1 MNFATKVL
9 LRSVPLNVPD
19 EELVNLALCYGQ
31 PVGKVKRE
39 RLTNSKDKGKIG
51 SIRSLDVLLNPG
63 YTVENHCWLEG
74 PLPSDQGRRVTV
86 THQNQPMQCNN
97 CFGYSIAKY
106 GNGLSLCP
114 GNENGR
120 ACKAMEA

>member
-1 MNFATKVL
+1 MLF
-9 LRSVPLNVPD
+9 RSVPLNVPD

-51 SIRSLDVLLNPG
+51 SISSLDVLLNPG
-63 YTVENHCWLEG
+63 YAFENYYWLEG
-74 PLPSDQGRRVTV
+74 PLPSDQGTP
-86 THQNQPMQCNN
+86 QNQPMQCNN
-97 CFGYSIAKY
+97 CFGYIIAKY

-114 GNENGR
+114 GDGNGR
-120 ACKAMEA
+120 ACKAMETES

>member
-1 MNFATKVL
+1 MVVSPYLHVDHPITFHDFDIIVKRQETNFATKVL
-9 LRSVPLNVPD
+9 FRSVPLNVPD

-39 RLTNSKDKGKIG
+39 RLTNSKDKGKMG
-51 SIRSLDVLLNPG
+51 SISSLDVLLNPG
-63 YTVENHCWLEG
+63 YTFENHCWLEG

-97 CFGYSIAKY
+97 
-106 GNGLSLCP
+106 
-114 GNENGR
+114 
-120 ACKAMEA
+120 